1 MNNQLLYFLPLLIAS
16 IFALLTPMIDILSG
30 KNRKVIFYTTLL
42 NFILIILVNLILL
55 TQPGVTTP
63 ITDTHQFGNF
73 LSVFLKNSIVLSSY
87 TIFFDLI
94 FAAAGLLTLFGVRQ
108 YLIKEN
114 YEHKEFY
121 SLLCFAFFGMMLIV
135 HSNSLIILFLGIET
149 MSISFYVLSGF
160 IRNKTSNVEASL
172 KYFLLGAFATG
183 FLVYGIAMVYG
194 ATGSLDLSEISIK
207 IANNQFNLVYLAIGV
222 GLMIVGLSFKASTF
236 PFHQW
241 APDVYTG
248 APTVVSAF
256 MSTAGKSAAFV
267 AFIIISRTIIP
278 LDVSTAKPLSW
289 AANFISQYFRE
300 ILAFIAAFTM
310 LVGNITALLQTNVKR
325 MLAFSS
331 VAHAGYMMMG
341 IVANNSDGWSGI
353 MYYASAYIL
362 MQIGAFIIVALIEK
376 ENDERL
382 NLSDYNGLSKSNP
395 FLAAAMS
402 IFMLSLAG
410 IPPFA
415 GFFGKYYLF
424 FSAIESGYL
433 WLTIVAIVATLISLY
448 FYIGLII
455 NMYFKSE
462 SGAIEKIHLGLA
474 NVSVIISVIGVIF
487 LGIFPNTIMKF
498 AILFFK

>member
-1 MNNQLLYFLPLLIAS
+1 
-16 IFALLTPMIDILSG
+16 
-30 KNRKVIFYTTLL
+30 
-42 NFILIILVNLILL
+42 
-55 TQPGVTTP
+55 
-63 ITDTHQFGNF
+63 
-73 LSVFLKNSIVLSSY
+73 
-87 TIFFDLI
+87 
-94 FAAAGLLTLFGVRQ
+94 
-108 YLIKEN
+108 
-114 YEHKEFY
+114 
-121 SLLCFAFFGMMLIV
+121 
-135 HSNSLIILFLGIET
+135 
-149 MSISFYVLSGF
+149 
-160 IRNKTSNVEASL
+160 
-172 KYFLLGAFATG
+172 
-183 FLVYGIAMVYG
+183 
-194 ATGSLDLSEISIK
+194 
-207 IANNQFNLVYLAIGV
+207 
-222 GLMIVGLSFKASTF
+222 
-236 PFHQW
+236 
-241 APDVYTG
+241 

>member
-1 MNNQLLYFLPLLIAS
+1 MDTQLLYFLPLLIAS
-16 IFALLTPMIDILSG
+16 LFALFTPIIDVISG
-30 KNRKVIFYTTLL
+30 KNKKIIFYTTLL
-42 NFILIILVNLILL
+42 NFILIIISNLYLLFLPDFAIPILN
-55 TQPGVTTP
+55 TNQMGR
-63 ITDTHQFGNF
+63 F
-73 LSVFLKNSIVLSSY
+73 LSEFLKNSIVLSSY

-94 FAAAGLLTLFGVRQ
+94 FAVAGLLTLFGVRQ
-108 YLIKEN
+108 YLIREN

-121 SLLCFAFFGMMLIV
+121 SLLCFAFLGMMLIA
-135 HSNSLIILFLGIET
+135 HSNSLVILFLGIET

-160 IRNKTSNVEASL
+160 IRDKVSNIEASL

-183 FLVYGIAMVYG
+183 FLVYGMAMVYG
-194 ATGSLDLSEISIK
+194 STGSLELSTIHTK
-207 IANNQFNLVYLAIGV
+207 IANNQFNTIYLAIGI

-267 AFIIISRTIIP
+267 AFIIIAKSIIP
-278 LDVSTAKPLSW
+278 MNLS
-289 AANFISQYFRE
+289 ASESFSGSSNFITQYFRE

-310 LVGNITALLQTNVKR
+310 LVGNITALMQSNVKR

-353 MYYASAYIL
+353 VFYSSAYIL
-362 MQIGAFIIVALIEK
+362 MQIGAFIIVSLIEK
-376 ENDERL
+376 ENDQRL
-382 NLSDYNGLSKSNP
+382 NLSDYNGLSKNNP
-395 FLAAAMS
+395 FLAAAMA
-402 IFMLSLAG
+402 IFMFSLAG

-424 FSAIESGYL
+424 LSAIESGYL
-433 WLTIVAIVATLISLY
+433 WLTIVAVIATLISLY

-462 SGAIEKIHLGLA
+462 SGEIEKVHLGLA
-474 NVSVIISVIGVIF
+474 NISVIIAVIGIIF
-487 LGIFPNTIMKF
+487 FGLFPNTIMNY